1 MLVARHA
8 GVPSGMR
15 GGFTL
20 IEVLIALLLFEL
32 GMLALTGVAAVAAR
46 DLASANRTARA
57 HALARNRVEMLRS
70 TRCPSPVSGSTSAN
84 GINERWRVTA
94 EENTRRIADS
104 VEFTLPSGRIRRVV
118 REAWVV
124 CS

>member
-1 MLVARHA
+1 
-8 GVPSGMR
+8 MR

-20 IEVLIALLLFEL
+20 VEVVVALLLFEL

-70 TRCPSPVSGSTSAN
+70 ARCPPPASGSTSAS
-84 GINERWRVTA
+84 GTTERWRVTA
-94 EENTRRIADS
+94 EKNTRRIADS
-104 VEFTLPSGRIRRVV
+104 VEFTLPSGRVRRVI
-118 REAWVV
+118 REAWIL
-124 CS
+124 CP